1 MRTRHRAAGEKVRD
15 EMSYSRNPR
24 GVEKLDLH
32 QDAAL
37 SLQGGSA
44 RRTVE
49 SRYCPLVS
57 EDRYTHGHHE
67 SVLRSHRWR
76 TAENSAAFLLPHL
89 ETDFNLLDVGCG
101 PGNIT
106 ADLAQLVPGGS
117 VTGIDRS
124 AEVVARAQVEFA
136 SHAGGNLRFE
146 QGDVYRLRFP
156 DDQFD
161 VVFAHQV
168 LQHLTRPIEAIREMR
183 RVTKPGGV
191 VAVRDADFGA
201 FVWAPDDP
209 TLDSWM
215 DIYHQLTR
223 RNGAEADAGRKLKG
237 WVHSAGFRDLKVS
250 SSNWTFSTDSE
261 RSWWG
266 GLWAD
271 RVTESDF
278 ARQSI
283 EYGLCG
289 PADLAS
295 FAAAFRR
302 WVNEPDGVFIVVN
315 IECLARK

>member
-1 MRTRHRAAGEKVRD
+1 MIFEF
-15 EMSYSRNPR
+15 
-24 GVEKLDLH
+24 
-32 QDAAL
+32 
-37 SLQGGSA
+37 
-44 RRTVE
+44 
-49 SRYCPLVS
+49 RYCRSVS

-89 ETDFNLLDVGCG
+89 EAGFHLLDVGCG

-106 ADLAQLVPGGS
+106 AELAQLIPGGL

-124 AEVVARAQVEFA
+124 AEVVASARMEFA
-136 SHAGGNLRFE
+136 SRSGDNLRFE
-146 QGDVYRLRFP
+146 QGDVYRLGFP
-156 DDQFD
+156 DDHFD

-168 LQHLTRPIEAIREMR
+168 LQHLTRPIDALREMR
-183 RVTKPGGV
+183 RVTKPGGL

-209 TLDSWM
+209 VLDSWM

-223 RNGAEADAGRKLKG
+223 RNGAEADAGRNLKS
-237 WVHSAGFRDLKVS
+237 WVRAAGLRDLKVS
-250 SSNWTFSTDSE
+250 SSTWTFSTDSE

-283 EYGLCG
+283 EYGLCE
-289 PADLAS
+289 PADLARL
-295 FAAAFRR
+295 AAAFRR
-302 WVNEPDGVFIVVN
+302 WSSEPEGIFIVVN
-315 IECLARK
+315 FECLARK